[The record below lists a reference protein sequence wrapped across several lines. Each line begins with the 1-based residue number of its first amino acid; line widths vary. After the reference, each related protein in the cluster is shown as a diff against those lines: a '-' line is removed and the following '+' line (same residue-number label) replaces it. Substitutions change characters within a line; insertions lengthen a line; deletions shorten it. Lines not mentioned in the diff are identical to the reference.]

1 MRCLGNDKGKYIQS
15 ILYEILKELIK
26 IFFITYRSHGLHYT
40 VILLHKKKRMMRQE
54 MKGAGQSVV
63 TM

>member
-1 MRCLGNDKGKYIQS
+1 MTMVKNTLWG
-15 ILYEILKELIK
+15 ILKELIK
-26 IFFITYRSHGLHYT
+26 IFFITDRSHGLHYT